1 MITNVSQYQYGR
13 CKIMGLQSVNVNDL
27 EQAERE
33 IFDRVFGS
41 VQYTDITGETT
52 ARAVVAEMFAPF
64 VWAQFQR
71 NRAQYVAASGQVT
84 QSATSYGVVATSRVL
99 RVWNEGVDAGR
110 RLYATHK
117 DDIVA
122 EFPHLRF
129 IADYVL

>member
-1 MITNVSQYQYGR
+1 
-13 CKIMGLQSVNVNDL
+13 MGLQSVNLNDL

-33 IFDRVFGS
+33 IFYRVFGG
-41 VQYTDITGETT
+41 VQYADITGETT
-52 ARAVVAEMFAPF
+52 ARAVVAEMLAPF

-84 QSATSYGVVATSRVL
+84 QSATSYGVVSTARML

-117 DDIVA
+117 DDIVD
-122 EFPHLRF
+122 EFPNLRF